1 MKLFTRISL
10 ILAGVLAG
18 IGVLL
23 CIVASVM
30 GGGVHK
36 LLEAGV
42 TYGNWHIGWDGI
54 YYSDRDRDT
63 EGESSV
69 SYTYETAGIR
79 NLEIDM
85 EAAEVYVEEG
95 AQTDTVV
102 VHMYRGR
109 EQDYKEAVTADGT
122 LSLAY
127 HRSGDWSNR
136 SNTEFVIEL
145 PSGLALSD
153 VKLELDAAEGQ
164 LSLADMRCEKLTVTV
179 DAASAVLE
187 DFTVSGETIV
197 LADTGNA
204 ELLGGTYQNLEI
216 DCDMGN
222 VSVEGAAEGDIT
234 AKTSMGNVALSLSGD
249 AAAYR
254 YELSCD
260 MGELTVNGRDYSSI
274 SADYEP
280 QNAGAEHTA
289 ALSCDMGSLELTI
302 Q

>member
-1 MKLFTRISL
+1 MKTFTRISL

-18 IGVLL
+18 TGILL
-23 CIVASVM
+23 CILASVM
-30 GGGVHK
+30 GGGIRE
-36 LLEAGV
+36 LLHTGV
-42 TYGNWHIGWDGI
+42 TYGNWHIGLDGI
-54 YYSDRDRDT
+54 YYSEADGET
-63 EGESSV
+63 EGDSSV

-79 NLEIDM
+79 NLQIDM

-95 AQTDTVV
+95 SRTDAVV

-109 EQDYKEAVTADGT
+109 EQDYKGAVTEDGT
-122 LSLAY
+122 LTLAY
-127 HRSGDWSNR
+127 NRSGAWSDR
-136 SNTEFVIEL
+136 SNTEFLIEL

-153 VKLELDAAEGQ
+153 VRLEFDAAKAQ

-187 DFTVSGETIV
+187 AFTVTGETIV

-204 ELLGGTYQNLEI
+204 ELSGGAYQDLEI

-222 VSVEGAAEGDIT
+222 VSVEGAAEGSIT
-234 AKTSMGNVALSLSGD
+234 AKSSMGNVALTLAGD

-289 ALSCDMGSLELTI
+289 SLSCDMGSLELTI

>member
-30 GGGVHK
+30 GGGIREM
-36 LLEAGV
+36 LETGV

-54 YYSDRDRDT
+54 YYSDRDGET
-63 EGESSV
+63 EGDSSV
-69 SYTYETAGIR
+69 SYTYETAGLR

-95 AQTDTVV
+95 SRTDAVV

-109 EQDYKEAVTADGT
+109 EQDYKGAVTEDGT
-122 LSLAY
+122 LALAY
-127 HRSGDWSNR
+127 HRSGDWSDR
-136 SNTEFVIEL
+136 SNTEFLIEL

-153 VKLELDAAEGQ
+153 VRLEFDAAKAQ

-187 DFTVSGETIV
+187 DFTVTGETIV
-197 LADTGNA
+197 MADTGNA
-204 ELLGGTYQNLEI
+204 ELLGGTYRNLEI

-222 VSVEGAAEGDIT
+222 VSVEGAADGSIT
-234 AKTSMGNVALSLSGD
+234 AKSSMGNVALTLAGD

-289 ALSCDMGSLELTI
+289 SLSCDMGSLELTI